1 MIESV
6 SFGAVRARM
15 VASVVWLVADVLIL
29 TVWAVAKAVMTDN
42 RWQMVDG
49 RWQMAGAVG
58 VKMVGWRN
66 WYYFERGQARKGVSR
81 PCKNGRAGW
90 TWNAQC
96 RLECD
101 GQSYDRR
108 CNRVSSFRMSL

>member
-42 RWQMVDG
+42 RWQMANG
-49 RWQMAGAVG
+49 RWQMAD
-58 VKMVGWRN
+58 GWSC
-66 WYYFERGQARKGVSR
+66 WGQD
-81 PCKNGRAGW
+81 GW
-90 TWNAQC
+90 
-96 RLECD
+96 LEEL
-101 GQSYDRR
+101 
-108 CNRVSSFRMSL
+108 VLL

>member
-42 RWQMVDG
+42 RWQMADG
-49 RWQMAGAVG
+49 RWLELLGSRWLVG
-58 VKMVGWRN
+58 GTGTTL
-66 WYYFERGQARKGVSR
+66 RGVRQ
-81 PCKNGRAGW
+81 GR
-90 TWNAQC
+90 
-96 RLECD
+96 E
-101 GQSYDRR
+101 
-108 CNRVSSFRMSL
+108 